1 MLSTQATPCIP
12 CVLTTAGCPASSAQ
26 RSEATAVR
34 LMGGRRHAGPRRR
47 AATLVLVWNAEH
59 HLAILEL
66 VSKTLLRCPSQGLDV
81 GFIVLAGHTGL
92 HHMLETCFLE
102 SPGAPLGAAARVV
115 AASDSGMCCSTPRY
129 AGRGG
134 HVGCRGRA
142 S

>member
-1 MLSTQATPCIP
+1 MLSTQAAPCIP
-12 CVLTTAGCPASSAQ
+12 CVLTKARRPASSAQ
-26 RSEATAVR
+26 RSEATAAR
-34 LMGGRRHAGPRRR
+34 LMGGSRHAGPRPK
-47 AATLVLVWNAEH
+47 AATLVLVWNTEH

-92 HHMLETCFLE
+92 HPMLETCFLE
-102 SPGAPLGAAARVV
+102 SQDAPLGAAALVV
-115 AASDSGMCCSTPRY
+115 AASDSGMRRSTPRN